1 MDRSISASVKG
12 DIFGTTW
19 KSEINNLIEFKKK
32 FNKVKNIEL
41 YLPFITY
48 QHYLGKYEFMYLDTK
63 EKQHNLFRFAVYN
76 MFYMT
81 LFLREG
87 FNKQTFGL
95 ELTANVEVEPQL
107 VTRKQE
113 YYYIWDKQQL
123 TIRRILGTIDPD
135 KIEKMAQDL
144 LNEFKRFYFMYC
156 KTN

>member
-1 MDRSISASVKG
+1 
-12 DIFGTTW
+12 
-19 KSEINNLIEFKKK
+19 
-32 FNKVKNIEL
+32 
-41 YLPFITY
+41 
-48 QHYLGKYEFMYLDTK
+48 MYLDTK